1 MNLLQNQTTGFIK
14 KFIVQLNHNENDG
27 AEMSIKIPNE
37 DNENFSRQLTWL
49 TGVFMPKISKWLIS
63 VEQDDKDRQKSAFST
78 LESLSLINLTE
89 YNQLYNDLKVK
100 YGENMV
106 KVCPMRKFPFN

>member
-14 KFIVQLNHNENDG
+14 KFLVQLNDSENG
-27 AEMSIKIPNE
+27 EKCELIIKASNDATE
-37 DNENFSRQLTWL
+37 HFTRQSNWIKNI
-49 TGVFMPKISKWLIS
+49 FFPKILKWITS
-63 VEQDDKDRQKSAFST
+63 MDDHYEQRQKSAIDSV
-78 LESLSLINLTE
+78 ESHSLINLAE

-106 KVCPMRKFPFN
+106 KVN

>member
-14 KFIVQLNHNENDG
+14 KFIVQLNHNENGG
-27 AEMSIKIPNE
+27 AEMNIKVPNE

-63 VEQDDKDRQKSAFST
+63 VEQDDNDRQKSAFST

-106 KVCPMRKFPFN
+106 KV